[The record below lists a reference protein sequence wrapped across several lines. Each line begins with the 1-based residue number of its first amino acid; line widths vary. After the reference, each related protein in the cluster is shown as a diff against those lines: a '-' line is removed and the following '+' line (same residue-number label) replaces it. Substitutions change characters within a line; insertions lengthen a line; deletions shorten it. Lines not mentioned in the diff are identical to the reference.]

1 MRNSI
6 KQNIKRKIPKINDVK
21 KLVED
26 GKIKLLNP
34 TELYTVEELEKIEI
48 DG

>member
-1 MRNSI
+1 M
-6 KQNIKRKIPKINDVK
+6 NIQGKVW
-21 KLVED
+21 